1 MEFLIG
7 FDPGNTPI
15 HISGGMLIIK
25 KLVEML
31 TEKNQTVYV
40 LNHQYKTEKAH
51 LISFLE
57 FSKLDKN
64 KLVVIYPEII
74 SGNPFQAK
82 NVVRWILYDTNNR
95 IENSWQLTDEY
106 FYFNNLFKTNR
117 IENNKKILNCFYFQL
132 DKLYDM
138 NLTRDGYCHIDK
150 HPRGVLPE
158 NLVKEYNSEEISKGF
173 NQHGYDWLRRKLNEK
188 KYFITNDPVTYY
200 STMAALCGCV
210 SVIIDRK
217 MTKEERENSIVHKY
231 GVAFGFDEIEQAKN
245 DLPLLRPYLQDYD
258 LKSNLSVDNFIN
270 FWKNKLG

>member
-82 NVVRWILYDTNNR
+82 NVVRWILYDTKNR

>member
-117 IENNKKILNCFYFQL
+117 IENNKKILNFFSLRNQ
-132 DKLYDM
+132 
-138 NLTRDGYCHIDK
+138 
-150 HPRGVLPE
+150 
-158 NLVKEYNSEEISKGF
+158 NSNTFATLFEEG
-173 NQHGYDWLRRKLNEK
+173 
-188 KYFITNDPVTYY
+188 
-200 STMAALCGCV
+200 
-210 SVIIDRK
+210 
-217 MTKEERENSIVHKY
+217 
-231 GVAFGFDEIEQAKN
+231 
-245 DLPLLRPYLQDYD
+245 
-258 LKSNLSVDNFIN
+258 NFICSN
-270 FWKNKLG
+270 YIE